1 MRPEDEASERRVI
14 VPLTIVHYTRFGMLE
29 VELKDDG
36 YKIVGE
42 SDQTTLRETLSRG
55 AGLDAGDAG
64 IHPQLGG
71 D

>member
-1 MRPEDEASERRVI
+1 VRPEDEASERRVI

-42 SDQTTLRETLSRG
+42 SDQTTDFGMR
-55 AGLDAGDAG
+55 
-64 IHPQLGG
+64 GG
-71 D
+71 DLRPPSLGWKTSCD